1 MDNNNAHGDDWVNKP
16 SDRFVLRWIKRTLS
30 ARITPHLWKY
40 AWLQPWMITLAS
52 AISGIIAGVIFS
64 LGCGLLAGLIAGIS
78 QVLDGVDGQFARS
91 TGNVTPAGALFDSVL
106 DRFSD
111 GAMMIGMVIYLVRLD
126 DFAPLWII
134 MLLGAFA
141 LMGSNAVSY
150 SSSRAEALGIDP
162 GKPTFASKGTRST
175 VMILCA
181 LGSVFWPPLPFVAL
195 IYLVIHPNSVLIM
208 RLVRAYRPDRV

>member
-91 TGNVTPAGALFDSVL
+91 TYSVTPAGALFDSVL

-134 MLLGAFA
+134 ILLGAFA
-141 LMGSNAVSY
+141 FMGSNAVSY

-162 GKPTFASKGTRST
+162 GKPTLACKGTRSS
-175 VMILCA
+175 VMIVCA
-181 LGSVFWPPLPFVAL
+181 LGSVFWPPFPFAAL
-195 IYLVIHPNSVLIM
+195 VYLVIHPNSVLIM
-208 RLVRAYRPDRV
+208 RLVRAYRSDRV